1 MRPQPSGPAS
11 CVGGSGI
18 GERVYMQLL
27 GRSPRQLTC
36 LPIEFLTELVLEE
49 DQFLVFPGHIF
60 EKLNTI
66 SIL

>member
-1 MRPQPSGPAS
+1 
-11 CVGGSGI
+11 
-18 GERVYMQLL
+18 MQLL
-27 GRSPRQLTC
+27 DRSPRQLTC